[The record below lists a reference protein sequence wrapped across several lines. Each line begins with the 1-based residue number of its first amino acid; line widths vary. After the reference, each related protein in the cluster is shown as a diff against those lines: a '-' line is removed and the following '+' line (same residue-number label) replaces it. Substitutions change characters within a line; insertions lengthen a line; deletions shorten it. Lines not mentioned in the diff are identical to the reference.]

1 LRASKR
7 QQSLR
12 RWGECVRGAIG
23 AWLRVP
29 APLRW
34 AAPAVVMAALW
45 WSSSRSPQPQPF
57 DLVRAL
63 LHNGM
68 HVVAWSVLAASIWG
82 AMRRRDVANQRAA
95 VAVGLVGAVIYGV
108 VDEIHQSFV
117 DGRVSSISDVL
128 SDTAGALLGVM
139 GCAAAF
145 DRRRFRPM
153 QWTGAAALA
162 VACVVLATFTRW

>member
-1 LRASKR
+1 M
-7 QQSLR
+7 
-12 RWGECVRGAIG
+12 RGAIG